1 MSSWSEKAKLALVQA
16 LDNPGLASDA
26 ARCRHRI
33 VWQYTPAQG
42 EDESGQLL
50 LWAGSADGDL
60 IELKS
65 SAGVLQEVLSR
76 LPKPG
81 YQSLGALRR
90 QVGGFAV
97 DAKELALL
105 QALPFIERLLDGWRL
120 ALSGNAHPAK
130 TIDHSGL
137 AAIRGRYVA
146 LSNANADWVY
156 TEEVGD
162 AQLPPLLMLH
172 TAGADAR
179 QWHGLM
185 SMPDLQSEWNV
196 HAFDLPA
203 HGRSP
208 MPSGAQ
214 GRDWHLSEAQY
225 LEWIM
230 AYLDA
235 AGLHKVALM
244 GCSMG
249 AAIGLALL
257 AKFPERFLGGI
268 LLETP
273 YHSPGRR
280 SAYLN
285 HPEVHGARLA
295 SAWVGSLLSPTSAP
309 DRRAL
314 AGWIYA
320 QGAPGIYDGDLA
332 FYSDAF
338 HASQHTGLIDCQA
351 TPLCLL
357 TGDYDYSASP
367 QDTMRVAAEIAQSSF
382 TTLAGFGHFPMVE
395 NPQGLWPYLVEP
407 LRAMRSRAGL

>member
-1 MSSWSEKAKLALVQA
+1 MSSWFEKATQA
-16 LDNPGLASDA
+16 LAQALENPGLASDA

-33 VWQYTPAQG
+33 VWHYTEGDAPKQL
-42 EDESGQLL
+42 GQVV
-50 LWAGSADGDL
+50 LWAGAADGDL
-60 IELKS
+60 IEFRS
-65 SAGVLQEVLSR
+65 SGAVMQEAASR
-76 LPKPG
+76 LPGPG
-81 YQSLGALRR
+81 YQSFGALRR
-90 QVGGFAV
+90 LGPAFSV

-105 QALPFIERLLDGWRL
+105 QALPFIERLLDSWRL
-120 ALSGNAHPAK
+120 TLSGNAHPDR

-146 LSNANADWVY
+146 LSNPNADWVY

-162 AQLPPLLMLH
+162 AQQAPLLMLH

-185 SMPDLQSEWNV
+185 SIPALQSEWNV

-208 MPSGAQ
+208 VPSGSQ
-214 GRDWHLSEAQY
+214 DRDWHLTEGQY
-225 LEWIM
+225 LEWII

-235 AGLHKVALM
+235 AGLEKVALM

-257 AKFPERFLGGI
+257 AKFPQRFLGAI

-280 SAYLN
+280 SKFLN

-295 SAWVGSLLSPTSAP
+295 SAWVGSLLSPSSAH

-338 HASQHTGLIDCQA
+338 QASHHTGDIDCQV
-351 TPLCLL
+351 TPLWLL

-367 QDTMRVAAEIAQSSF
+367 QDTRRVAGEIAQSSF
-382 TTLAGFGHFPMVE
+382 ATLPGFGHFPMVE
-395 NPQGLWPYLVEP
+395 NPDGLWPYLVEP
-407 LRAMRSRAGL
+407 LRAMRSRSGR